1 MTFSLESLVE
11 LQEVDGSWVY
21 SYKLESLLSSVIQKA
36 QFAPPSS
43 FEASIKGGVRK
54 AAWLTALVLWILDK
68 HFGEKKGEWKRIAI
82 KANNYLKKAGLSNK
96 DISSLL

>member
-1 MTFSLESLVE
+1 M
-11 LQEVDGSWVY
+11 
-21 SYKLESLLSSVIQKA
+21 
-36 QFAPPSS
+36 
-43 FEASIKGGVRK
+43 KGEVRK